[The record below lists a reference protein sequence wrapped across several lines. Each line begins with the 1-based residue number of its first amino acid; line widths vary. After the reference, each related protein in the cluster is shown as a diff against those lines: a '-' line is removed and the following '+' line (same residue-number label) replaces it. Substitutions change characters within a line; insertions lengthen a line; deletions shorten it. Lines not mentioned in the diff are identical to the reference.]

1 MKTMNEDVPN
11 DQHSIITIED
21 VNRVLEVGRLL
32 RSVLTEE
39 ELEELQSMLSETKDL
54 QSQEEQQIGNAGVT

>member
-1 MKTMNEDVPN
+1 MSQKT
-11 DQHSIITIED
+11 DQKLPTEPQVTIEE
-21 VNRVLEVGRLL
+21 VNRVLEVGSLL